1 MIPEKE
7 KPARSLLDQQQALT
21 IYLEALFREMP
32 VLPSDNPDE
41 TPEFYTCDV
50 PEPAPFESSI
60 PPRPEPAVAP
70 LTSKSPP
77 SLLAGKIISDNLTQQ
92 SSRHANTDRATE
104 PAVPAVMQ
112 VAPRVAEQ
120 IQRITAPFQALFFNI
135 GGLNLAVPLEKLDGI
150 LNWTKV
156 TRLPHLPPWHLG
168 MIKHQ
173 GVTVNI
179 VDTRMLVIPPNR
191 LGSGDSVLDYRYVI
205 LINDR
210 KWGLSCQSVD
220 KVVTLAPEQVKW
232 NKSTTGARPWL
243 AGTVIEQMCALLDID
258 AFITLLDPK
267 SSV

>member
-32 VLPSDNPDE
+32 VLPADYPDDA
-41 TPEFYTCDV
+41 PELATTDDS
-50 PEPAPFESSI
+50 EPVSFELPI
-60 PPRPEPAVAP
+60 PPPPQPAVAP
-70 LTSKSPP
+70 LTPEFPS
-77 SLLAGKIISDNLTQQ
+77 SLLAGKIISEDITPQ
-92 SSRHANTDRATE
+92 SSRRSNTVRATE
-104 PAVPAVMQ
+104 ATVPAAVQ

-120 IQRITAPFQALFFNI
+120 IQRIAAPFQALFFNI

-191 LGSGDSVLDYRYVI
+191 LVGGDGASEYRYVI

-210 KWGLSCQSVD
+210 KWGLSCRSVD

-258 AFITLLDPK
+258 AFIALLDPK
-267 SSV
+267 TGV